1 MKIFSRLVGMQFI
14 IALALLVFVSES
26 AVAQDSRV
34 SEPLSVSGQQLAGIL
49 DQAKGERGA
58 LFLYTSWCPYCRRA
72 LPELV
77 KIGRS
82 HPGRIIAVSLD
93 KDDATLMRYLNKT
106 YESLPFKPYVWDRSG
121 IFARPLARFGI
132 KPGNGIPFTALVDEY
147 GYVHKQGVLDPSEV
161 KEYLEGGSGQ

>member
-1 MKIFSRLVGMQFI
+1 
-14 IALALLVFVSES
+14 
-26 AVAQDSRV
+26 
-34 SEPLSVSGQQLAGIL
+34 
-49 DQAKGERGA
+49 
-58 LFLYTSWCPYCRRA
+58 
-72 LPELV
+72 
-77 KIGRS
+77 
-82 HPGRIIAVSLD
+82 
-93 KDDATLMRYLNKT
+93 MRYLNKT